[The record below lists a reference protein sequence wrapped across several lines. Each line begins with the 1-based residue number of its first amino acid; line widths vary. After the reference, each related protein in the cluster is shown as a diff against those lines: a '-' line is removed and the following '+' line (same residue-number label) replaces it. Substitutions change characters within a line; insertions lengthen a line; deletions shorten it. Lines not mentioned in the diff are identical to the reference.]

1 MHGVKRS
8 LVCFVAVASA
18 NPPFIQPS
26 ETSRETTESMNDGL
40 IKLIRSARFLL
51 NTPTAQQNHPRAR
64 QLRALQRQPQP
75 CGRADAAAT
84 AHGTPHTRPA
94 ARGQVCR
101 VIQRPEGSVRFMVGP
116 PLRGIEAEI
125 LLLLSGLEWGWS
137 HVTSFFFLHP
147 GSAASM
153 ERNGYSRPSDLILE
167 CGVDVF
173 LFCG

>member
-40 IKLIRSARFLL
+40 IKLIKGARFLL

-64 QLRALQRQPQP
+64 HLRCNGSPSHAD
-75 CGRADAAAT
+75 ADAAAT
-84 AHGTPHTRPA
+84 ARHPPHTH
-94 ARGQVCR
+94 GQQAV
-101 VIQRPEGSVRFMVGP
+101 QGHPETGGIRQVHGWA

-125 LLLLSGLEWGWS
+125 LLCCW
-137 HVTSFFFLHP
+137 
-147 GSAASM
+147 
-153 ERNGYSRPSDLILE
+153 
-167 CGVDVF
+167 
-173 LFCG
+173 

>member
-40 IKLIRSARFLL
+40 IKLITGDRFLL

-64 QLRALQRQPQP
+64 RLRV
-75 CGRADAAAT
+75 AT
-84 AHGTPHTRPA
+84 AAPAMRRHSNCTAPHTHTASSKLR
-94 ARGQVCR
+94 R

-125 LLLLSGLEWGWS
+125 LLCCVRSQVGVVPC
-137 HVTSFFFLHP
+137 HKFFP
-147 GSAASM
+147 GSAAFGRKHGA
-153 ERNGYSRPSDLILE
+153 ERLQQLHQI
-167 CGVDVF
+167 
-173 LFCG
+173 